1 MNTSG
6 VIAVAC
12 VILAGWVVVA
22 VILGAESL
30 RGLSQQADLD
40 EAAADAEAL
49 SVCTDPE
56 CLLHTDAGASL
67 ADVLLWPDGEPLP

>member
-1 MNTSG
+1 MSIVAALATLAG
-6 VIAVAC
+6 AAVLTVAAIIAV
-12 VILAGWVVVA
+12 
-22 VILGAESL
+22 ESL
-30 RGLSQQADLD
+30 LD
-40 EAAADAEAL
+40 RHRRRALDKAAADAEAL